1 MARICAHSF
10 KAPAGLAVYPP
21 AIPSIPDDEAVAA
34 LRRRGL
40 NLIPSGHWTEVWQ
53 QAHQTGFTVAQ
64 SAGFDVL
71 RDIHASLVRAMSEGW
86 TPDRFRR
93 ELTPTLQSR
102 GWWGKTERADP
113 LTGEVREVQLGSP
126 RRLQTILDVNLR
138 VSAARGDWQRQHSV
152 RDERPWLRYTALLD
166 NRTRPQ
172 HRRWHGIILPRDHP
186 WWETHYP
193 PNGWRC
199 RCKAMSVSGEDL
211 EAEGWTVSDAPDE
224 GETPWVNP
232 RTGEMLMV
240 PRGIDPGWA
249 YNPGNTDQAAH
260 AARLMMDKVGDCPP
274 AIGSEALRAAVP
286 LTPEGERT
294 GLARRAVARLV
305 QAGLATWMENPGRP
319 FPLAVLSPEDAAE
332 IGAAVQ
338 VARISAETLAK
349 QKAHHPEL
357 TPEDYAL
364 AQEAVEK
371 GEKLRQDARN
381 LAFALDRPGG
391 VVVIVKATRIGDELY
406 VTSLRRL
413 SGKDKERLRAVGK
426 LRRGK
431 NEN

>member
-1 MARICAHSF
+1 MPDPV
-10 KAPAGLAVYPP
+10 KKPAF
-21 AIPSIPDDEAVAA
+21 PSIPDDEAIAA

-40 NLIPSGHWTEVWQ
+40 NFIPSGHWTEVWQ
-53 QAHQTGFTVAQ
+53 EVHQTGFTVAQ
-64 SAGFDVL
+64 SAGFDIL
-71 RDIHASLVRAMSEGW
+71 KDIYTAVAKVQEEGW
-86 TPDRFRR
+86 TFSRFQK
-93 ELTPTLQSR
+93 ELTPILQGK
-102 GWWGKTERADP
+102 GWWGKTERVDP

-126 RRLQTILDVNLR
+126 RRLRTIFDVNLR
-138 VSAARGDWQRQHSV
+138 VSAAQGDWQRQQSV
-152 RDERPWLRYTALLD
+152 KDARPYLRYTALLD
-166 NRTRPQ
+166 NRTRPL
-172 HRRWHGIILPRDHP
+172 HRRWHGIILPQDHP

-211 EAEGWTVSDAPDE
+211 EAEGWTVSEAPDE

-240 PRGIDPGWA
+240 PRGVDPGWA
-249 YNPGNTDQAAH
+249 YNPGKVDQAAH
-260 AARLMMDKVGDCPP
+260 AAELMIDKVGDCPP
-274 AIGSEALRAAVP
+274 LMGSEALRAAVP

-294 GLARRAVARLV
+294 RLTRRSVALLVRTGLAA
-305 QAGLATWMENPGRP
+305 WMENPGRP

-332 IGAAVQ
+332 IGASVQ

-349 QKAHHPEL
+349 QQAHHPEL
-357 TPEDYAL
+357 THEDYAL

-381 LAFALDRPGG
+381 LAFALNRPGG
-391 VVVIVKATRIGDELY
+391 VAVIVKATQIGDELY

-413 SGKDKERLRAVGK
+413 SGKDVKRDEEVERLR
-426 LRRGK
+426 RRK
-431 NEN
+431 K

>member
-1 MARICAHSF
+1 MAWLERLCTQEWNLSLFIGSF
-10 KAPAGLAVYPP
+10 GASAVPAFGARENPLAQP
-21 AIPSIPDDEAVAA
+21 
-34 LRRRGL
+34 R
-40 NLIPSGHWTEVWQ
+40 NLVGGHIML
-53 QAHQTGFTVAQ
+53 
-64 SAGFDVL
+64 S
-71 RDIHASLVRAMSEGW
+71 
-86 TPDRFRR
+86 
-93 ELTPTLQSR
+93 
-102 GWWGKTERADP
+102 
-113 LTGEVREVQLGSP
+113 
-126 RRLQTILDVNLR
+126 
-138 VSAARGDWQRQHSV
+138 
-152 RDERPWLRYTALLD
+152 ALLD

-211 EAEGWTVSDAPDE
+211 EAEGWTVSEDPDE

-240 PRGIDPGWA
+240 PRGVDPGWA
-249 YNPGNTDQAAH
+249 YNPGRVDQAAH
-260 AARLMMDKVGDCPP
+260 AAELMMDKVGDCPP
-274 AIGSEALRAAVP
+274 LIGSEALRAAVP

-305 QAGLATWMENPGRP
+305 RTGLAAWMENPGRP
-319 FPLAVLSPEDAAE
+319 FPLAVLSLEDAAE

-381 LAFALDRPGG
+381 MAFALNQPGG
-391 VVVIVKATRIGDELY
+391 LAVIVKATKTGDELHI
-406 VTSLRRL
+406 TSLYRL
-413 SGKDKERLRAVGK
+413 SRNDARLKKALRNLGKK
-426 LRRGK
+426 
-431 NEN
+431 

>member
-1 MARICAHSF
+1 MSDPI
-10 KAPAGLAVYPP
+10 KKPAF
-21 AIPSIPDDEAVAA
+21 PSIPDDEAVAA

-40 NLIPSGHWTEVWQ
+40 NFVPSGHWTEVWQ
-53 QAHQTGFTVAQ
+53 EAHQTGFTVAQ

-71 RDIHASLVRAMSEGW
+71 KDIHVSLVKAMAEGW
-86 TPDRFRR
+86 TFDRFRK
-93 ELTPTLQSR
+93 ELTPTLQNK
-102 GWWGKTERADP
+102 GWWGRAERVDP

-126 RRLQTILDVNLR
+126 RRLQTIFDVNLR
-138 VSAARGDWQRQHSV
+138 VSAAQGDWQRQQSV
-152 RDERPWLRYTALLD
+152 KDERPYLRYTALLD

-172 HRRWHGIILPRDHP
+172 HRRWHGIILPIDHP

-199 RCKAMSVSGEDL
+199 RCKVMSVSEEDL
-211 EAEGWTVSDAPDE
+211 EAEGWTISEAPDE

-232 RTGEMLMV
+232 RTGEVLMV

-260 AARLMMDKVGDCPP
+260 AAELMMDKVGDCPP
-274 AIGSEALRAAVP
+274 LMGSEALRAAVP

-294 GLARRAVARLV
+294 RLTKRAVARLV
-305 QAGLATWMENPGRP
+305 RAGLAAWMENPGRP
-319 FPLAVLSPEDAAE
+319 FPLAVLSLEDAAA

-338 VARISAETLAK
+338 VARISAETFAK

-381 LAFALDRPGG
+381 AAFVLNQPGG
-391 VVVIVKATRIGDELY
+391 VVVIVKATRIGNELY

-413 SGKDKERLRAVGK
+413 SRKDAKRGEEIERLRRAK
-426 LRRGK
+426 R
-431 NEN
+431 